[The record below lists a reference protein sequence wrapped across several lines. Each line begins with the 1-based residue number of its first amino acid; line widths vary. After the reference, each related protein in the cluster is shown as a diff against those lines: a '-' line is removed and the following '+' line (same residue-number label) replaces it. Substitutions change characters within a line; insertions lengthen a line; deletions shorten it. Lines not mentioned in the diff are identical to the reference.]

1 MVYLYHLTPK
11 TNAMNPKSN
20 IKTTVSLLAIVFVI
34 SSLASQGQN
43 HYTHSGKSSISISG
57 TSTMHDWTMKSD
69 KATYDAVI
77 ETTPQGDPVQL
88 ISLSVLVPAESLKSG
103 KGGMDKNAYSALKTD
118 KYEQIT
124 FQLTSGKID
133 GKTIRCQGSL
143 TIAGTTRQIEVEAN
157 YTISPN
163 GSIQCKGSKKIEM
176 RDYNVEPPSFMFG
189 SVTTGNEIT
198 VSFDVTL
205 APKTQPVTLN

>member
-1 MVYLYHLTPK
+1 
-11 TNAMNPKSN
+11 MNTKSN
-20 IKTTVSLLAIVFVI
+20 IKTTVSLLALVFVI
-34 SSLASQGQN
+34 SSLTSQGQN

-69 KATYDAVI
+69 KASYDAI
-77 ETTPQGDPVQL
+77 FETTPQGDPVQL
-88 ISLSVLVPAESLKSG
+88 SSLTVSVPAESLKSG

-118 KYEQIT
+118 KYKQIT
-124 FQLTSGKID
+124 FQLTSAKID
-133 GKTIRCQGSL
+133 GKNMRCQGSL
-143 TIAGTTRQIEVEAN
+143 TIAGTTKQIDIETT

-163 GSIQCKGSKKIEM
+163 GSIQCKGSKKLAM
-176 RDYNVEPPSFMFG
+176 TDYDVEPPSFMFG

-205 APKTQPVTLN
+205 TSKAKQVTLN

>member
-1 MVYLYHLTPK
+1 
-11 TNAMNPKSN
+11 MNLN
-20 IKTTVSLLAIVFVI
+20 TITKTTVRLLTFAFVLLSLN
-34 SSLASQGQN
+34 SYGQS
-43 HYTHSGKSSISISG
+43 HYLSTGPSHISISG

-77 ETTPQGDPVQL
+77 ETSPQGDPVQL
-88 ISLSVLVPAESLKSG
+88 ISLSLSVPAASLKSG

-118 KYEQIT
+118 KYKQIT

-133 GKTIRCQGSL
+133 GKTIKCHGNL
-143 TIAGTTRQIEVEAN
+143 TIAGTTKQIDIETT

-163 GSIQCKGSKKIEM
+163 GSIQCKGSKKLTM
-176 RDYNVEPPSFMFG
+176 TDYNVEPPSFMFG

-198 VSFDVTL
+198 VSFDVSL
-205 APKTQPVTLN
+205 APKGQPVTLN